1 MKQKNKKQASAN
13 ANGPNVSKANKMR
26 SVLICVIVAAVG
38 ISVVLYLAFNDKFK
52 DTSYKTQYQISESDV
67 SMPTA
72 KAGETE
78 VSTGAYGNEF
88 VVNKDGLYKRSD
100 VGAGFEKVSQQ
111 KIVPLVGTWVSNDTG
126 IVYKFGND
134 ETFSIY
140 VPYENDAGKYDFM
153 EYSGKINVREKYTD
167 SFLKFKFNDMNALF
181 KYMGIDGNSFVK
193 ENLYYIE
200 LKYDKIVNSA
210 TGQEIPFD
218 ASNSSEEQ
226 ADGATFDGLMY
237 TFWVQDSNSYK
248 MKVASADSD
257 EVYTFVRK

>member
-1 MKQKNKKQASAN
+1 MKQKSKKQSLN
-13 ANGPNVSKANKMR
+13 NGPNNNHKNGKQPVWVC
-26 SVLICVIVAAVG
+26 VLTAVIGVTAILGLVF
-38 ISVVLYLAFNDKFK
+38 SDKFE
-52 DTSYKTQYQISESDV
+52 DPDYKTQYQTSESDV

-78 VSTGAYGNEF
+78 VSTDAYGNEF
-88 VVNKDGLYKRSD
+88 VVNQDGLYKRSD

-111 KIVPLVGTWVSNDTG
+111 KVVPLVGTWVSDDTG

-153 EYSGKINVREKYTD
+153 EYSGKVSVREKYTD

-218 ASNSSEEQ
+218 ASNSSEEE

-248 MKVASADSD
+248 MKVASATGDN
-257 EVYTFVRK
+257 VQTFVRK

>member
-1 MKQKNKKQASAN
+1 MKQKSKKQSLN
-13 ANGPNVSKANKMR
+13 NGPNNNHKNGKQP
-26 SVLICVIVAAVG
+26 VLVCVLTAVIG
-38 ISVVLYLAFNDKFK
+38 VTAILGLVFSDKFE
-52 DTSYKTQYQISESDV
+52 DPDYKTQYQTSESDV

-78 VSTGAYGNEF
+78 VSTDAYGNEF
-88 VVNKDGLYKRSD
+88 VVNQDGLYKRSD
-100 VGAGFEKVSQQ
+100 VSAGFEKVSQQ
-111 KIVPLVGTWVSNDTG
+111 KIVPLVGTWVSDDTG

-153 EYSGKINVREKYTD
+153 EYSGKVNVREKYTD

-218 ASNSSEEQ
+218 ASNSSEEE

-248 MKVASADSD
+248 MKVASATGDN
-257 EVYTFVRK
+257 VQTFVRK

>member
-1 MKQKNKKQASAN
+1 MKQKSKKQSLN
-13 ANGPNVSKANKMR
+13 NGPNNNHKNGKQP
-26 SVLICVIVAAVG
+26 VLVCVLTAVIG
-38 ISVVLYLAFNDKFK
+38 VTAILGLVFSDKFE
-52 DTSYKTQYQISESDV
+52 DPDYKTQYQTSESDV

-78 VSTGAYGNEF
+78 VSTDAYGNEF
-88 VVNKDGLYKRSD
+88 VVNQDGLYKRSD

-111 KIVPLVGTWVSNDTG
+111 KIVPLVGTWVSDDTG

-153 EYSGKINVREKYTD
+153 EYSGKVNVREKYTD

-218 ASNSSEEQ
+218 ASNSSEEE

-248 MKVASADSD
+248 MKVASATGDN
-257 EVYTFVRK
+257 VQTFVRK

>member
-1 MKQKNKKQASAN
+1 MKQKSKKQSLN
-13 ANGPNVSKANKMR
+13 NGPNNNHKNGKQP
-26 SVLICVIVAAVG
+26 VLVCVLTAVIG
-38 ISVVLYLAFNDKFK
+38 VTVILGLVFSDKFEGP
-52 DTSYKTQYQISESDV
+52 DYKTQYQTSESDV

-78 VSTGAYGNEF
+78 VSTDAYGNEF
-88 VVNKDGLYKRSD
+88 VVNQDGLYKRSD

-111 KIVPLVGTWVSNDTG
+111 KVVPLVGTWVSDDTG

-153 EYSGKINVREKYTD
+153 EYSGKVNVREKYTD

-193 ENLYYIE
+193 ENLYYVE

-218 ASNSSEEQ
+218 ASNSSEEE

-248 MKVASADSD
+248 MKVASATGDN
-257 EVYTFVRK
+257 VQTFVRK

>member
-1 MKQKNKKQASAN
+1 MKQKSKKQSLN
-13 ANGPNVSKANKMR
+13 NGPNNNHKNGKQP
-26 SVLICVIVAAVG
+26 VLVCVLTAVIG
-38 ISVVLYLAFNDKFK
+38 VTAILGLVFSDKFE
-52 DTSYKTQYQISESDV
+52 DPDYKTQYQTSESDV
-67 SMPTA
+67 NMPTA

-78 VSTGAYGNEF
+78 VSTDAYGNEF
-88 VVNKDGLYKRSD
+88 VVNQDGLYKRSD

-111 KIVPLVGTWVSNDTG
+111 KIVPLVGTWVSDDTG

-140 VPYENDAGKYDFM
+140 VPYENDAGKYDFI
-153 EYSGKINVREKYTD
+153 EYSGKVNVREKYTD

-193 ENLYYIE
+193 ENLYYVE

-218 ASNSSEEQ
+218 ASNSSEEE

-248 MKVASADSD
+248 MKVASATGDN
-257 EVYTFVRK
+257 VQTFVRK

>member
-1 MKQKNKKQASAN
+1 MKQKSKKQSLN
-13 ANGPNVSKANKMR
+13 NGPNNNHKNGKQP
-26 SVLICVIVAAVG
+26 VLVCVLTAVIG
-38 ISVVLYLAFNDKFK
+38 VTAILGLVFSDKFE
-52 DTSYKTQYQISESDV
+52 DPDYKTQYQTSESDV

-78 VSTGAYGNEF
+78 VSTDAYGNEF
-88 VVNKDGLYKRSD
+88 VVNQDGLYKRSD
-100 VGAGFEKVSQQ
+100 VGAGFEKVSRQ
-111 KIVPLVGTWVSNDTG
+111 KIVPLVGTWVSDDTG

-153 EYSGKINVREKYTD
+153 EYSGKVNVREKYTD

-218 ASNSSEEQ
+218 ASNSSEEE

-248 MKVASADSD
+248 MKVASATGDN
-257 EVYTFVRK
+257 VQTFVRK

>member
-1 MKQKNKKQASAN
+1 MKQKSKKQSLN
-13 ANGPNVSKANKMR
+13 NGPNNNHKNGKQP
-26 SVLICVIVAAVG
+26 VLVCVLTAVIG
-38 ISVVLYLAFNDKFK
+38 VTAILGLVFSDKFE
-52 DTSYKTQYQISESDV
+52 DPDYKTQYQTSESDV

-78 VSTGAYGNEF
+78 VSTDAYGNEF
-88 VVNKDGLYKRSD
+88 VVNQDGLYKRSD

-111 KIVPLVGTWVSNDTG
+111 KIVPLVGTWVSDDTG

-153 EYSGKINVREKYTD
+153 EYSGKVNVREKYTD

-181 KYMGIDGNSFVK
+181 RYMGIDGNSFVK

-218 ASNSSEEQ
+218 ASNSSEEE

-248 MKVASADSD
+248 MKVASATGDN
-257 EVYTFVRK
+257 VQTFVRK

>member
-1 MKQKNKKQASAN
+1 MKQKSKKQSLN
-13 ANGPNVSKANKMR
+13 NGPNNNHKNGKQP
-26 SVLICVIVAAVG
+26 VLVCVLTAVIG
-38 ISVVLYLAFNDKFK
+38 VTAILGLMFSDKFE
-52 DTSYKTQYQISESDV
+52 DPDYKTQYQTSESDV

-78 VSTGAYGNEF
+78 VSTDAYGNEF
-88 VVNKDGLYKRSD
+88 VVNQDGLYKRSD

-111 KIVPLVGTWVSNDTG
+111 KIVPLVGTWVSDDTG

-153 EYSGKINVREKYTD
+153 EYSGKVNIREKYTD

-218 ASNSSEEQ
+218 ASNSSEEE

-248 MKVASADSD
+248 MKVASATGDN
-257 EVYTFVRK
+257 VQTFVRK

>member
-1 MKQKNKKQASAN
+1 MKQKSKKQSLN
-13 ANGPNVSKANKMR
+13 NGPNNNHKNGKQP
-26 SVLICVIVAAVG
+26 VLVCVLTAVIG
-38 ISVVLYLAFNDKFK
+38 VTAILGLVFSDKFE
-52 DTSYKTQYQISESDV
+52 DPDYKTQYQTSESDV

-78 VSTGAYGNEF
+78 VSTDAYGNEF
-88 VVNKDGLYKRSD
+88 VVNQDGLYKRSD

-111 KIVPLVGTWVSNDTG
+111 KVVPLVGTWVSDDTG

-153 EYSGKINVREKYTD
+153 EYSGKVNVREKYTD

-193 ENLYYIE
+193 ENLYYVE

-218 ASNSSEEQ
+218 ASNSSEEE

-237 TFWVQDSNSYK
+237 TFWVQDSKSYK
-248 MKVASADSD
+248 MKVASATGDN
-257 EVYTFVRK
+257 VQTFVRK

>member
-1 MKQKNKKQASAN
+1 MKQKSKKQSLN
-13 ANGPNVSKANKMR
+13 NGPNNNHKNGKQP
-26 SVLICVIVAAVG
+26 VLVCVLTAVIG
-38 ISVVLYLAFNDKFK
+38 VTAILGLVFSDKFE
-52 DTSYKTQYQISESDV
+52 DPDYKTQYQTSESDV

-78 VSTGAYGNEF
+78 VSTDAYGNEF
-88 VVNKDGLYKRSD
+88 VVNQDGLYKRSD

-111 KIVPLVGTWVSNDTG
+111 KVVPLVGTWVSDDTG

-153 EYSGKINVREKYTD
+153 EYSGKVNVREKYTD

-181 KYMGIDGNSFVK
+181 KYMGIDDNSFVK

-218 ASNSSEEQ
+218 ASNSSEEE

-248 MKVASADSD
+248 MKVASATGDN
-257 EVYTFVRK
+257 VQTFVRK

>member
-1 MKQKNKKQASAN
+1 MKQKSKKQSLN
-13 ANGPNVSKANKMR
+13 NGPNNNHKNGKQP
-26 SVLICVIVAAVG
+26 VLVCVLTAVIG
-38 ISVVLYLAFNDKFK
+38 VTAILGLVFSDKFE
-52 DTSYKTQYQISESDV
+52 DPDYKTQYQTSESDV

-78 VSTGAYGNEF
+78 VSTDAYGNGF
-88 VVNKDGLYKRSD
+88 VVNQDGLYKRSD

-111 KIVPLVGTWVSNDTG
+111 KIVPLVGTWVSDDTG

-153 EYSGKINVREKYTD
+153 EYSGKVNVREKYTD

-218 ASNSSEEQ
+218 ASNSSEEE

-248 MKVASADSD
+248 MKVASATGDN
-257 EVYTFVRK
+257 VQTFVRK

>member
-1 MKQKNKKQASAN
+1 MKQKSKKQSLN
-13 ANGPNVSKANKMR
+13 NGPNNNHKNGKQP
-26 SVLICVIVAAVG
+26 VLVCVLTAVIG
-38 ISVVLYLAFNDKFK
+38 VTAILGLVFSDKFE
-52 DTSYKTQYQISESDV
+52 DPDYKTRYQTSESDV

-72 KAGETE
+72 KTGETE
-78 VSTGAYGNEF
+78 VSTDAYGNEF
-88 VVNKDGLYKRSD
+88 VVNQDGLYKRSD

-111 KIVPLVGTWVSNDTG
+111 KVVPLVGTWVSDDTG

-140 VPYENDAGKYDFM
+140 VPYENDAGKYDFI
-153 EYSGKINVREKYTD
+153 EYSGKVNVREKYTD

-218 ASNSSEEQ
+218 ASNSSEEE

-248 MKVASADSD
+248 MKVASATGDN
-257 EVYTFVRK
+257 VQTFVRK

>member
-1 MKQKNKKQASAN
+1 MKQKSKKQSLN
-13 ANGPNVSKANKMR
+13 NGPNNNHKNGKQP
-26 SVLICVIVAAVG
+26 VLVCVLTAVIG
-38 ISVVLYLAFNDKFK
+38 VTAILGLVFSDKFE
-52 DTSYKTQYQISESDV
+52 DPDYKTQYQTSESDV

-78 VSTGAYGNEF
+78 VSTDAYGNEF
-88 VVNKDGLYKRSD
+88 VVNQDGLYKRSD

-111 KIVPLVGTWVSNDTG
+111 KVVPLVGTWVSDDTG

-153 EYSGKINVREKYTD
+153 EYSGKVNIREKYTD

-218 ASNSSEEQ
+218 ASNSSEEE

-248 MKVASADSD
+248 MKVASATGDN
-257 EVYTFVRK
+257 VQTFVRK

>member
-1 MKQKNKKQASAN
+1 MKQKSKKQSLN
-13 ANGPNVSKANKMR
+13 NGPNNNHKNGKQP
-26 SVLICVIVAAVG
+26 VLVCVLTAVIG
-38 ISVVLYLAFNDKFK
+38 VTAILGLVFSDKFE
-52 DTSYKTQYQISESDV
+52 DPDYKTQYQTSESDV

-78 VSTGAYGNEF
+78 VSTDAYGNEF
-88 VVNKDGLYKRSD
+88 VVNQDGLYKRSD

-111 KIVPLVGTWVSNDTG
+111 KVIPLVGTWVSDDTG

-153 EYSGKINVREKYTD
+153 EYSGKVNVREKYTD

-193 ENLYYIE
+193 ENLYYVE

-218 ASNSSEEQ
+218 ASNSSEEE

-248 MKVASADSD
+248 MKVASATGDN
-257 EVYTFVRK
+257 VQTFVRK

>member
-1 MKQKNKKQASAN
+1 MKQKSKKQSLN
-13 ANGPNVSKANKMR
+13 NGPNNNHKNGKQP
-26 SVLICVIVAAVG
+26 VLVCVLTAVIG
-38 ISVVLYLAFNDKFK
+38 VTAILGLVFSDKFE
-52 DTSYKTQYQISESDV
+52 DPDYKTQYQTSESDV

-78 VSTGAYGNEF
+78 VSTDAYGNEF
-88 VVNKDGLYKRSD
+88 VVNQDGLYKRSD

-111 KIVPLVGTWVSNDTG
+111 KVVPLVGTWVSDDTG

-153 EYSGKINVREKYTD
+153 EYSGKVNVREKYTD

-218 ASNSSEEQ
+218 ASNSSEEE
-226 ADGATFDGLMY
+226 ADGASFDGLMY

-248 MKVASADSD
+248 MKVASATGDN
-257 EVYTFVRK
+257 VQTFVRK

>member
-1 MKQKNKKQASAN
+1 MKQKSKKQSLN
-13 ANGPNVSKANKMR
+13 NGPNNNHKNGKQP
-26 SVLICVIVAAVG
+26 VLVCVLTAVIG
-38 ISVVLYLAFNDKFK
+38 VTAILGLVFSDKFE
-52 DTSYKTQYQISESDV
+52 DPDYKTQYQTSESDV

-72 KAGETE
+72 KTGETE
-78 VSTGAYGNEF
+78 VSTDAYGNEF
-88 VVNKDGLYKRSD
+88 VVNQDGLYKRSD

-111 KIVPLVGTWVSNDTG
+111 KVVPLVGTWVSDDTG

-153 EYSGKINVREKYTD
+153 EYSGKVNVREKYTD

-218 ASNSSEEQ
+218 ASNSSEEE

-237 TFWVQDSNSYK
+237 TFWVHDSNSYK
-248 MKVASADSD
+248 MKVASATGDN
-257 EVYTFVRK
+257 VQTFVRK

>member
-1 MKQKNKKQASAN
+1 MKQKSKKQSLN
-13 ANGPNVSKANKMR
+13 NGPNNNHKNGKQP
-26 SVLICVIVAAVG
+26 VLVCVLTAVIG
-38 ISVVLYLAFNDKFK
+38 VTAILGLVFSDKFE
-52 DTSYKTQYQISESDV
+52 DPDYKTQYQTSESDV

-72 KAGETE
+72 KTGETE
-78 VSTGAYGNEF
+78 VSTDAYGNEF
-88 VVNKDGLYKRSD
+88 VVNQDGLYKRSD

-111 KIVPLVGTWVSNDTG
+111 KVVPLVGTWVSDDTG

-140 VPYENDAGKYDFM
+140 VPYENDAGKYDFI
-153 EYSGKINVREKYTD
+153 EYSGKVNVREKYTD

-218 ASNSSEEQ
+218 ASNSSEEE

-237 TFWVQDSNSYK
+237 TFWVQGSNSYK
-248 MKVASADSD
+248 MKVASATGDN
-257 EVYTFVRK
+257 VQTFVRK

>member
-1 MKQKNKKQASAN
+1 MKQKSKKQSLN
-13 ANGPNVSKANKMR
+13 NGPNNNHKNGKQP
-26 SVLICVIVAAVG
+26 VLVCVLTAVIG
-38 ISVVLYLAFNDKFK
+38 VTAILGLVFSDKFE
-52 DTSYKTQYQISESDV
+52 DPDYKTQYQTSESDV

-78 VSTGAYGNEF
+78 VSTDAYGNEF
-88 VVNKDGLYKRSD
+88 VVNQDGLYKKSD

-111 KIVPLVGTWVSNDTG
+111 KVVPLVGTWVSDDTG

-153 EYSGKINVREKYTD
+153 EYSGKVNVREKYTD

-218 ASNSSEEQ
+218 ASNSSEEE

-248 MKVASADSD
+248 MKVASATGDN
-257 EVYTFVRK
+257 VQTFVRK

>member
-1 MKQKNKKQASAN
+1 MKQKSKKQSLN
-13 ANGPNVSKANKMR
+13 NGPNNNHKNGKQP
-26 SVLICVIVAAVG
+26 VLVCVLTAVIG
-38 ISVVLYLAFNDKFK
+38 VTAILGLVFSDKFE
-52 DTSYKTQYQISESDV
+52 DPDYKTQYQTSESDV

-78 VSTGAYGNEF
+78 VSTNAYGNEF
-88 VVNKDGLYKRSD
+88 VVNQDGLYKRSD

-111 KIVPLVGTWVSNDTG
+111 KIVPLVGTWVSDDTG

-153 EYSGKINVREKYTD
+153 EYSGKVNIREKYTD

-218 ASNSSEEQ
+218 ASNSSEEE

-248 MKVASADSD
+248 MKVASATGDN
-257 EVYTFVRK
+257 VQTFVRK

>member
-1 MKQKNKKQASAN
+1 LKQKSKKQSLN
-13 ANGPNVSKANKMR
+13 NGPNNNHKNGKQP
-26 SVLICVIVAAVG
+26 VLVCVLTAVIG
-38 ISVVLYLAFNDKFK
+38 VTAILGLVFSDKFE
-52 DTSYKTQYQISESDV
+52 DPDYKTQYQTSESNV

-78 VSTGAYGNEF
+78 VSTDAYGNEF
-88 VVNKDGLYKRSD
+88 VVNQDGLYKRSD

-111 KIVPLVGTWVSNDTG
+111 KVVPLVGTWVSDDTG

-153 EYSGKINVREKYTD
+153 EYSGKVNVREKYTD

-193 ENLYYIE
+193 ENLYYVE

-218 ASNSSEEQ
+218 ASNSSEEE

-248 MKVASADSD
+248 MKVASATGDN
-257 EVYTFVRK
+257 VQTFVRK

>member
-1 MKQKNKKQASAN
+1 MKQKSKKQSLN
-13 ANGPNVSKANKMR
+13 NGPNNNHKNGKQP
-26 SVLICVIVAAVG
+26 VLVCVLTAVIG
-38 ISVVLYLAFNDKFK
+38 VTAILGLVFSDKFE
-52 DTSYKTQYQISESDV
+52 DPDYKTQYQTSESDV

-72 KAGETE
+72 KTGETE
-78 VSTGAYGNEF
+78 VSTDAYGNEF
-88 VVNKDGLYKRSD
+88 VVNQDGLYKRSD

-111 KIVPLVGTWVSNDTG
+111 KVVPLVGTWVSDDTG

-153 EYSGKINVREKYTD
+153 ENSGKVNVREKYTD

-218 ASNSSEEQ
+218 ASNSSEEE

-248 MKVASADSD
+248 MKVASATGDN
-257 EVYTFVRK
+257 VQTFVRK

>member
-1 MKQKNKKQASAN
+1 MKQKSKKQSLN
-13 ANGPNVSKANKMR
+13 NGPNNNHKNRKQP
-26 SVLICVIVAAVG
+26 VLVCVLTAIIGVTAILGLVF
-38 ISVVLYLAFNDKFK
+38 SDKFE
-52 DTSYKTQYQISESDV
+52 DPDYKKQYQTSESDV

-78 VSTGAYGNEF
+78 VSTDAYGNEF
-88 VVNKDGLYKRSD
+88 VVNQDGLYKRSD

-111 KIVPLVGTWVSNDTG
+111 KVVPLVGTWVSDDTG

-153 EYSGKINVREKYTD
+153 EYSGKVNVREKYTD

-193 ENLYYIE
+193 ENLYYVE

-218 ASNSSEEQ
+218 ASNSSEEE

-248 MKVASADSD
+248 MKVASATGDN
-257 EVYTFVRK
+257 VQTFVRK

>member
-1 MKQKNKKQASAN
+1 MKQKSKKQSLN
-13 ANGPNVSKANKMR
+13 NGPNNNHKNGKQP
-26 SVLICVIVAAVG
+26 VLVCVLTAVIG
-38 ISVVLYLAFNDKFK
+38 VTAILGLVFSDKFE
-52 DTSYKTQYQISESDV
+52 DPDYKTQYQTSESDV

-78 VSTGAYGNEF
+78 VSTDAYGNEF
-88 VVNKDGLYKRSD
+88 VVNQDGLYKRSD

-111 KIVPLVGTWVSNDTG
+111 KVVPLVGTWVSDDTG

-153 EYSGKINVREKYTD
+153 EYSGKVNVRENYTD

-193 ENLYYIE
+193 ENLYYVE
-200 LKYDKIVNSA
+200 LKYNKIVNSA

-218 ASNSSEEQ
+218 ASNSSEEE

-248 MKVASADSD
+248 MKVASATGDN
-257 EVYTFVRK
+257 VQTFVRK

>member
-1 MKQKNKKQASAN
+1 MKQKSKKQSLN
-13 ANGPNVSKANKMR
+13 NGPNNNHKNGKQP
-26 SVLICVIVAAVG
+26 VLVCVLTAVIG
-38 ISVVLYLAFNDKFK
+38 VTAILGFVFSDKFE
-52 DTSYKTQYQISESDV
+52 DPDYKTQYQTSESDV

-78 VSTGAYGNEF
+78 VSTDAYGNEF
-88 VVNKDGLYKRSD
+88 VVNQDGLYKRSD

-111 KIVPLVGTWVSNDTG
+111 KIVPLVGTWVSDDTG

-153 EYSGKINVREKYTD
+153 EYSGKVNVREKYTD

-218 ASNSSEEQ
+218 ASNSSEEE

-248 MKVASADSD
+248 MKVASATGDN
-257 EVYTFVRK
+257 VQTFVRK

>member
-1 MKQKNKKQASAN
+1 MKQKSKKQSLT
-13 ANGPNVSKANKMR
+13 NGPNNNSKNGKQT
-26 SVLICVIVAAVG
+26 VLVCVLTAVIG
-38 ISVVLYLAFNDKFK
+38 ATVILGLVLNDKFE
-52 DTSYKTQYQISESDV
+52 DPDYKTQYQTSESDV

-78 VSTGAYGNEF
+78 VSTDAYGNEF
-88 VVNKDGLYKRSD
+88 VVNQNGLYKRSD

-111 KIVPLVGTWVSNDTG
+111 KIVPLVGTWVSDNTG

-153 EYSGKINVREKYTD
+153 EYSGKVNVREKYTD

-218 ASNSSEEQ
+218 ASNSSEEE

-248 MKVASADSD
+248 MKVASATGDN
-257 EVYTFVRK
+257 VQTFVRK

>member
-1 MKQKNKKQASAN
+1 MKQKSKKQSLN
-13 ANGPNVSKANKMR
+13 NGPNNNHKNGKQP
-26 SVLICVIVAAVG
+26 VLVCVLTAVIG
-38 ISVVLYLAFNDKFK
+38 VTAILGLVFSDKFE
-52 DTSYKTQYQISESDV
+52 DPDYKTQYQTSESDV

-78 VSTGAYGNEF
+78 MSTDAYGNEF
-88 VVNKDGLYKRSD
+88 VVNQDGLYKRSD

-111 KIVPLVGTWVSNDTG
+111 KVVPLVGTWVSDDTG

-153 EYSGKINVREKYTD
+153 EYSGKVNVREKYTD

-218 ASNSSEEQ
+218 ASNSSEEE

-248 MKVASADSD
+248 MKVASAAGDN
-257 EVYTFVRK
+257 VQTFVRK

>member
-1 MKQKNKKQASAN
+1 MKQKSKKQSLN
-13 ANGPNVSKANKMR
+13 NGPNNNHKNGKQP
-26 SVLICVIVAAVG
+26 VLVCVLTAVIG
-38 ISVVLYLAFNDKFK
+38 VTAILGLVFSDKFE
-52 DTSYKTQYQISESDV
+52 DPDYKTQYQTSESDV

-78 VSTGAYGNEF
+78 VSTDAYGNEF
-88 VVNKDGLYKRSD
+88 VVNQDGLYKRSD

-111 KIVPLVGTWVSNDTG
+111 KVVPLVGTWVSDDTG

-153 EYSGKINVREKYTD
+153 EYSGKVNVREKYTD

-218 ASNSSEEQ
+218 ASNSSEEET
-226 ADGATFDGLMY
+226 DGATFDGLMY

-248 MKVASADSD
+248 MKVASATGDN
-257 EVYTFVRK
+257 VQTFVRK

>member
-1 MKQKNKKQASAN
+1 MKQKSKKQSLN
-13 ANGPNVSKANKMR
+13 NGPNNNHKNGKQPVLVCVLTAVIGVSAILGLVF
-26 SVLICVIVAAVG
+26 S
-38 ISVVLYLAFNDKFK
+38 DKFE
-52 DTSYKTQYQISESDV
+52 DPDYKTQYQTSESDV

-72 KAGETE
+72 KTGETE
-78 VSTGAYGNEF
+78 VSTDAYGNEF
-88 VVNKDGLYKRSD
+88 VVNQDGLYKRSD

-111 KIVPLVGTWVSNDTG
+111 KVVPLVGTWVSDDTG

-153 EYSGKINVREKYTD
+153 EYSGKVNVREKYTD

-218 ASNSSEEQ
+218 ASNSSEEE

-248 MKVASADSD
+248 MKVASATGDN
-257 EVYTFVRK
+257 VQTFVRK

>member
-1 MKQKNKKQASAN
+1 MKQKSKKQSLN
-13 ANGPNVSKANKMR
+13 NGPNNNHKNGKQP
-26 SVLICVIVAAVG
+26 VLVCVLTAVIG
-38 ISVVLYLAFNDKFK
+38 VTAILGLVFSDKFE
-52 DTSYKTQYQISESDV
+52 DPDYKTQYQTSESNV

-72 KAGETE
+72 KTGETE
-78 VSTGAYGNEF
+78 VSTDAYGNEF
-88 VVNKDGLYKRSD
+88 VVNQDGLYKRSD

-111 KIVPLVGTWVSNDTG
+111 KVVPLVGTWVSDDTG

-153 EYSGKINVREKYTD
+153 EYSGKVNVREKYTD

-193 ENLYYIE
+193 ENLYYVE

-218 ASNSSEEQ
+218 ASNSSEEE

-248 MKVASADSD
+248 MKVASATGDN
-257 EVYTFVRK
+257 VQTFVRK

>member
-1 MKQKNKKQASAN
+1 MKQKSKKQSLN
-13 ANGPNVSKANKMR
+13 NGPNNNHKNGKQP
-26 SVLICVIVAAVG
+26 VLVFVLTAVIGVTAILGLVF
-38 ISVVLYLAFNDKFK
+38 SDKFE
-52 DTSYKTQYQISESDV
+52 DPDYKTQYQTSESDV

-78 VSTGAYGNEF
+78 VSTDAYGNEF
-88 VVNKDGLYKRSD
+88 VVNQDGLYKRSD

-111 KIVPLVGTWVSNDTG
+111 KIVPLVGTWVSDDTG

-153 EYSGKINVREKYTD
+153 EYSGKVNVREKYTD

-218 ASNSSEEQ
+218 ASNSSEEE

-248 MKVASADSD
+248 MKVASATGDN
-257 EVYTFVRK
+257 VQTFVRK

>member
-1 MKQKNKKQASAN
+1 MKQKSKKQSLN
-13 ANGPNVSKANKMR
+13 NGPNNNHKNGKQP
-26 SVLICVIVAAVG
+26 VLVCVLTAVIG
-38 ISVVLYLAFNDKFK
+38 VTAILGLVFSDKFE
-52 DTSYKTQYQISESDV
+52 DPDYKTQYQTSESDV

-78 VSTGAYGNEF
+78 VSTDAYGNEF
-88 VVNKDGLYKRSD
+88 VVNQDGLYKRSD

-111 KIVPLVGTWVSNDTG
+111 KVVPLVGTWVSDDTG

-153 EYSGKINVREKYTD
+153 QYSGKVNVREKYTD

-218 ASNSSEEQ
+218 ASNSSEEE

-248 MKVASADSD
+248 MKVASATGDN
-257 EVYTFVRK
+257 VQTFVRK

>member
-1 MKQKNKKQASAN
+1 LKQKSKKQSLN
-13 ANGPNVSKANKMR
+13 NGPNNNHKNGKQP
-26 SVLICVIVAAVG
+26 VLVCVLTAVIG
-38 ISVVLYLAFNDKFK
+38 VTAILGLVFSDKFE
-52 DTSYKTQYQISESDV
+52 DPDYKTQYQTSESDV

-78 VSTGAYGNEF
+78 VSTDAYGNEF
-88 VVNKDGLYKRSD
+88 VVNQDGLYKRSD
-100 VGAGFEKVSQQ
+100 VGAGFEKVSRQ
-111 KIVPLVGTWVSNDTG
+111 KIVPLVGTWVSDDTG

-153 EYSGKINVREKYTD
+153 EYSGKVNVREKYTD

-218 ASNSSEEQ
+218 ASNSSEEE

-248 MKVASADSD
+248 MKVASATGDN
-257 EVYTFVRK
+257 VQTFVRK

>member
-1 MKQKNKKQASAN
+1 MKQKSKKQSLN
-13 ANGPNVSKANKMR
+13 NGPNNNHKNGKQP
-26 SVLICVIVAAVG
+26 VLVCVLTAVIG
-38 ISVVLYLAFNDKFK
+38 VTAILGLVFSDKFE
-52 DTSYKTQYQISESDV
+52 DPDYKTQYQTSESDV

-78 VSTGAYGNEF
+78 VSTDAYGNEF
-88 VVNKDGLYKRSD
+88 VINQDGLYKRSD

-111 KIVPLVGTWVSNDTG
+111 KVVPLVGTWVSDDTG

-153 EYSGKINVREKYTD
+153 EYSGKVNVREKYTD

-193 ENLYYIE
+193 ENLYYVE

-218 ASNSSEEQ
+218 ASNSSEEE

-248 MKVASADSD
+248 MKVASATGDN
-257 EVYTFVRK
+257 VQTFVRK

>member
-1 MKQKNKKQASAN
+1 MKQKSKKQSLN
-13 ANGPNVSKANKMR
+13 NGPNNNHKNGKQP
-26 SVLICVIVAAVG
+26 VLVCVLTAVIG
-38 ISVVLYLAFNDKFK
+38 VTAILGLVFSDKFE
-52 DTSYKTQYQISESDV
+52 DPDYKTQYQTSESDV

-78 VSTGAYGNEF
+78 VSTDAYGNEF
-88 VVNKDGLYKRSD
+88 VVNQGGLYKRSD

-111 KIVPLVGTWVSNDTG
+111 KVVPLVGTWVSDDTG

-153 EYSGKINVREKYTD
+153 EYSGKVNVREKYTD

-193 ENLYYIE
+193 ENLYYVE

-218 ASNSSEEQ
+218 ASNSSEEE

-248 MKVASADSD
+248 MKVASATGDN
-257 EVYTFVRK
+257 VQTFVRK

>member
-1 MKQKNKKQASAN
+1 MKQKSKKQSLN
-13 ANGPNVSKANKMR
+13 NGPNNNHKNGKQP
-26 SVLICVIVAAVG
+26 VLVCVLTAVIG
-38 ISVVLYLAFNDKFK
+38 ITAILGLVFSDKFE
-52 DTSYKTQYQISESDV
+52 DPDYKTQYQTSESDV

-78 VSTGAYGNEF
+78 VSTDAYGNEF
-88 VVNKDGLYKRSD
+88 VVNQDGLYKRSD

-111 KIVPLVGTWVSNDTG
+111 KIVPLVGTWVSDDTG

-153 EYSGKINVREKYTD
+153 EYSGKVNVREKYTD

-218 ASNSSEEQ
+218 ASNSSEEE

-248 MKVASADSD
+248 MKVASATGDN
-257 EVYTFVRK
+257 VQTFVRK

>member
-1 MKQKNKKQASAN
+1 MKQKSKKQSLN
-13 ANGPNVSKANKMR
+13 NGPNNNHKNGKQP
-26 SVLICVIVAAVG
+26 VLVCVLTAVIG
-38 ISVVLYLAFNDKFK
+38 VTAILGLVFSDKFE
-52 DTSYKTQYQISESDV
+52 DPDYKAQYQTSESDV

-78 VSTGAYGNEF
+78 VSTDAYGNEF
-88 VVNKDGLYKRSD
+88 VVNQDGLYKRSD

-111 KIVPLVGTWVSNDTG
+111 KVVPLVGTWVSDDTG

-153 EYSGKINVREKYTD
+153 EYSGKVNVREKYTD

-218 ASNSSEEQ
+218 ASNSSEEE

-248 MKVASADSD
+248 MKVASATGDN
-257 EVYTFVRK
+257 VQTFVRK

>member
-1 MKQKNKKQASAN
+1 MKQKSKKQSLN
-13 ANGPNVSKANKMR
+13 NGPNNNHKNGKQP
-26 SVLICVIVAAVG
+26 VLVCVLTAVIG
-38 ISVVLYLAFNDKFK
+38 VTAILGLVFSDKFE
-52 DTSYKTQYQISESDV
+52 DPDYKTQYQTSESDV

-78 VSTGAYGNEF
+78 VSTDAYGNEF
-88 VVNKDGLYKRSD
+88 VVNQDGLYKRSD

-111 KIVPLVGTWVSNDTG
+111 KVVPLVGTWVSDDTG

-134 ETFSIY
+134 EIFSIY

-153 EYSGKINVREKYTD
+153 EYSGKVNVREKYTD

-193 ENLYYIE
+193 ENLYYVE

-218 ASNSSEEQ
+218 ASNSSEEE

-248 MKVASADSD
+248 MKVASATGDN
-257 EVYTFVRK
+257 VQTFVRK

>member
-1 MKQKNKKQASAN
+1 MKQKSKKQSLN
-13 ANGPNVSKANKMR
+13 NGPNNNHKNGKQP
-26 SVLICVIVAAVG
+26 VLVCVLTAVIG
-38 ISVVLYLAFNDKFK
+38 VTAILGLVFSDKFE
-52 DTSYKTQYQISESDV
+52 DPDYKTQYQTSESDV

-78 VSTGAYGNEF
+78 ASTDAYGNDF
-88 VVNKDGLYKRSD
+88 VVNQDGLYKRSD

-111 KIVPLVGTWVSNDTG
+111 KVVPLVGTWVSDDTG

-153 EYSGKINVREKYTD
+153 EYSGKVNVREKYTD

-218 ASNSSEEQ
+218 ASNSSEEE

-248 MKVASADSD
+248 MKVASATGDN
-257 EVYTFVRK
+257 VQTFVRK

>member
-1 MKQKNKKQASAN
+1 MKQKSKKQSLN
-13 ANGPNVSKANKMR
+13 NGPNNNHKNGKQP
-26 SVLICVIVAAVG
+26 VLVCVLTAVIG
-38 ISVVLYLAFNDKFK
+38 VTAILGLVFSDKFE
-52 DTSYKTQYQISESDV
+52 DPDYKIQYQTSESDV

-78 VSTGAYGNEF
+78 VSTDAYGNEF
-88 VVNKDGLYKRSD
+88 VVNQDGLYKKSD

-111 KIVPLVGTWVSNDTG
+111 KVVPLVGTWVSDDTG

-153 EYSGKINVREKYTD
+153 EYSGKVNVREKYTD

-218 ASNSSEEQ
+218 ASNSSEEE

-248 MKVASADSD
+248 MKVASATGDN
-257 EVYTFVRK
+257 VQTFVRK